1 MWKAILGEASVIR
14 FLLLLLVVVIM
25 IPAPAAE
32 NQSSSAIPPDRWEDL
47 GVPVRRSSV
56 YSQAAGRDTAGRET
70 LYLGFSDSKVFVLA
84 LDPRTGKGRQLDLLG
99 KSGQVWGLCAHSNG
113 KAYASIGAGPIF
125 ELDVASGNVRLLGT
139 APKGEDVVWE
149 LWEADDGN
157 LYGGTYP
164 NAKLAR
170 VNVKTGA
177 IEDLGRMDPEQ
188 MYVRTV
194 AVQGDYVYCG
204 CGVTKPSVWAY
215 NIRTGEKTQLLPD
228 EARNDKGW
236 GRAFKRID
244 GNTYIYGSGEG
255 AYRVTGLKIEKVAK
269 MPDAPLLELAD
280 GTRVLVYNESGPERK
295 YWLVKPGVRKDE
307 VHFDYTSSGTPLW
320 DLIEGPDGR
329 VYGNSATPI
338 TLFAFDPATKQ
349 TQIYGDPVGHAG
361 QIYSWMW
368 REGKLHMAAYSECT
382 YTVWDPSRPW
392 TFGTEPENNPRR
404 IGKTSRQVQRAFGM
418 MPAPDGKHV
427 IVGGVPGYGRVG
439 GGLVIVDPEEAKF
452 DVIEKPVG
460 DQSPWTL
467 AQTPDPAIIAIGTST
482 YGGTGSKRTIAPGR
496 LVFWDWRQRRVVSE
510 LTPWQDEIV
519 MASLL
524 RVGDE
529 LFVCGA
535 PKGKIAVYDFKAR
548 KIVRNADWG
557 FGTGRLRLRP
567 SDGKVYSF
575 MGGRLVRFEPATL
588 RQEVLGS
595 YPDLGTPIAITGPF
609 AYGIVDTHLVRFKL
623 E

>member
-1 MWKAILGEASVIR
+1 MAMV
-14 FLLLLLVVVIM
+14 M
-25 IPAPAAE
+25 TPALAADDQPTSPSPAG
-32 NQSSSAIPPDRWEDL
+32 RWEDL
-47 GVPVRRSSV
+47 GAPVHRSRV
-56 YSQAAGRDTAGRET
+56 YSQAVGRDATGREV

-113 KAYASIGAGPIF
+113 KAYASIGTGSIF
-125 ELDVASGNVRLLGT
+125 ELDAAAGTVRLLGT

-149 LWEADDGN
+149 LWEASDGN

-164 NAKLAR
+164 RAKLAR

-194 AVQGDYVYCG
+194 AVQGDFVYCG

-244 GNTYIYGSGEG
+244 GNTYIYGAGESV
-255 AYRVTGLKIEKVAK
+255 YRVTGLSLEKVAK
-269 MPDAPLLELAD
+269 MPAPPFLELAD
-280 GTRVLVYNESGPERK
+280 RTRVLVYNESGPERK

-329 VYGNSATPI
+329 VYGNSASPI
-338 TLFAFDPATKQ
+338 TLFAFDPTTKQ

-368 REGKLHMAAYSECT
+368 RESKLHMAAYSECT
-382 YTVWDPSRPW
+382 YTIWNPARPW
-392 TFGTEPENNPRR
+392 NFGTEPGNNPRR
-404 IGKTSRQVQRAFGM
+404 IGKTSRQVQRANGM
-418 MPAPDGKHV
+418 IPAPDGKHV

-439 GGLVIVDPEEAKF
+439 GGLVIVDPEAAKF
-452 DVIEKPVG
+452 DLIEKPVG

-467 AQTPDPAIIAIGTST
+467 APTPDPAVIAVGTTT
-482 YGGTGSKRTIAPGR
+482 YGGSGTKTEMRPAR
-496 LVFWDWRQRRVVSE
+496 LVFWDWKRRTTVSE
-510 LTPWQDEIV
+510 LTPWEDEIV
-519 MASLL
+519 IGSLL
-524 RVGDE
+524 RLGDE
-529 LFVCGA
+529 LFICGA
-535 PKGKIAVYDFKAR
+535 PKGKMAVYDFKTN
-548 KIVRNADWG
+548 KIVHNEDWG
-557 FGTGRLRLRP
+557 YGTGRLRLRP
-567 SDGKVYSF
+567 EDGKIYSF
-575 MGGRLVRFEPATL
+575 MGGRLVRMDPAL
-588 RQEVLGS
+588 RRPEVLAT
-595 YPDLGTPIAITGPF
+595 YPGLGTQIAVSGPF
-609 AYGIVDTHLVRFKL
+609 VYGITDTHLVRFKL